1 MARQNDNTELVK
13 RLVSIEMVIPQTGTV
28 FDQTTAGS
36 TAKDSATITVPAT
49 TNATAGDPLFI
60 IGSNGI
66 EVNKINGAPVAAMPL
81 TYKTAFLH
89 PAGTRVLE
97 AQILPLGR
105 VEVNGFT
112 LSPSQ
117 SETIIEAADIDTA
130 VQTVKGTL
138 ELSYSFS
145 LLGFNAQNLLNA
157 LGYGDNESGTGTSA
171 DPRQSTVGDGTASV
185 LGIVAFR
192 LTLLR
197 YDLKTVTM
205 DFTNCSIAP
214 QGTIQM
220 GAKSGASSIP
230 FQGKCSYIVRREWL

>member
-13 RLVSIEMVIPQTGTV
+13 RLVSIEMVIPQSGTV
-28 FDQTTAGS
+28 FDVTTAVA
-36 TAKDSATITVPAT
+36 TAKDSQNITVPSI
-49 TNATAGDPLFI
+49 TNATAADPVFI

-66 EVNKINGAPVAAMPL
+66 EVNKLGTPATTMPL
-81 TYKTAFLH
+81 IYKTAFQH
-89 PAGTRVLE
+89 PAGARVLE
-97 AQILPLGR
+97 AQLLPLGR

-117 SETIIEAADIDTA
+117 SETVIEAADIDTA

-157 LGYGDNESGTGTSA
+157 LGYGDNETGIGTSA
-171 DPRQSTVGDGTASV
+171 DPRQSTVGDATASL

-197 YDLKTVTM
+197 YDLKTVTL

-214 QGTIQM
+214 QGAIQM
-220 GAKSGASSIP
+220 GAKSGTSAIP
-230 FQGKCSYIVRREWL
+230 FAGKCSYIVRREWA